1 MPTRFFQPSFLD
13 CFVCA
18 LVRNTV
24 FATVLCTAVS
34 LSSTARAA
42 EPPSTLLTHAPVLPL
57 SIDPA
62 FEFRK
67 TKLYLLD
74 SEQQSGVLRPAQE
87 PSLAFERRRL
97 LYGAITGSDI
107 RNRYG
112 NYFTFFWRA
121 KRRANLSLRL
131 EYRQRKLGPYLLARE
146 VEYPDARGS
155 YTTHFQ
161 ITGDDYSEQGGVVQ
175 WRAVLIEDHRVI
187 VALTQS
193 YLWR

>member
-1 MPTRFFQPSFLD
+1 MSTRFSPPS
-13 CFVCA
+13 VRA
-18 LVRNTV
+18 LVLSLLAAAACV
-24 FATVLCTAVS
+24 AALCPS
-34 LSSTARAA
+34 AA
-42 EPPSTLLTHAPVLPL
+42 SAKEPPSTLLTHVPALPL
-57 SIDPA
+57 AIDPA

-74 SEQQSGVLRPAQE
+74 TELQSGVLRPAQE

-107 RNRYG
+107 RDRYG

-121 KRRANLSLRL
+121 KRRANLTLRL

-161 ITGDDYSEQGGVVQ
+161 ITGDDYSEQGPVVQ

-187 VALTQS
+187 VGLTQS

>member
-1 MPTRFFQPSFLD
+1 MLPRLFPSASRLRSVGACFFALALSFRWG
-13 CFVCA
+13 VPA
-18 LVRNTV
+18 E
-24 FATVLCTAVS
+24 AK
-34 LSSTARAA
+34 
-42 EPPSTLLTHAPVLPL
+42 EPPSTLLTKVPVLPL
-57 SIDPA
+57 AIDPA

-67 TKLYLLD
+67 KKLFLLD
-74 SEQQSGVLRPAQE
+74 NETQSGILRPSQE

-97 LYGAITGSDI
+97 LYGAISGSDI

-121 KRRANLSLRL
+121 KRRANLTLRL
-131 EYRQRKLGPYLLARE
+131 EYRQRKLGAYLQARE
-146 VEYPDARGS
+146 VEYPAARGS

-161 ITGDDYSEQGGVVQ
+161 ITGDEYSEQGGVVQ
-175 WRAVLIEDHRVI
+175 WRAILIEDHRMI